1 MEQSQ
6 MQPNRTVFMDGVAV
20 QEGGFQK
27 SQKLA
32 KHPYCSIN
40 FPAPL
45 NSVVLWLCGNPEEEY
60 REQHIG
66 AFRLMFAKGQ
76 VESPPQRSKAILPL
90 PSSADMAATSADSA
104 LVVSRF
110 RGDNEVPDADIILAN
125 RLHAAYRYFTTVAG
139 KGGCGN
145 FQYVATTS
153 LSMVHARMQAERAQ
167 QGRGALAPLITG
179 EPAY

>member
-1 MEQSQ
+1 MHKRAQSHDKHLRGLHCSKKHARVLWRVEYPWIMEQSQ

-90 PSSADMAATSADSA
+90 PTHPSYGV
-104 LVVSRF
+104 L
-110 RGDNEVPDADIILAN
+110 G
-125 RLHAAYRYFTTVAG
+125 
-139 KGGCGN
+139 
-145 FQYVATTS
+145 
-153 LSMVHARMQAERAQ
+153 
-167 QGRGALAPLITG
+167 PLTG
-179 EPAY
+179 LL